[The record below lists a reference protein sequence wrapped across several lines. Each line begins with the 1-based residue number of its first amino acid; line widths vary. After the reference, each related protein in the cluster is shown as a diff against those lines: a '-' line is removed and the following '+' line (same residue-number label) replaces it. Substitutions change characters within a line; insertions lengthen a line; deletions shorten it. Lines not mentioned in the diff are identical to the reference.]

1 MIFYGHYRIHEGA
14 FRPFITGY
22 IRRGNGKWVKCSFL
36 LDSGADETFLHYRSI
51 GILGIDISRIEVRD
65 DVGGIG
71 GYGVPYFRHPI
82 DLKLVSAEG
91 NAIFSGDVNVFLDP
105 HATRF
110 PILGR
115 DVLDHFTVLFDR
127 AREQILL
134 LKRPDTY
141 QIVKINDI

>member
-1 MIFYGHYRIHEGA
+1 MIFYGRYRIHEGA

-22 IRRGNGKWVKCSFL
+22 VRKESSKWHKCSFL
-36 LDSGADETFLHYRSI
+36 VDSGADATFLHYRSI
-51 GILGIDISRIEVRD
+51 DILGIDISHIEVQD

-82 DLKLVSAEG
+82 ELKLISVEG
-91 NAIFSGDVNVFLDP
+91 NAIFSGDVNIFLDP

-115 DVLDHFTVLFDR
+115 DVLDHFTVIFDS
-127 AREQILL
+127 AQSQVLL
-134 LKRPDTY
+134 VKLPDTY
-141 QIVKINDI
+141 QIIRES

>member
-1 MIFYGHYRIHEGA
+1 MIFYGDYRIHEGV

-22 IRRGNGKWVKCSFL
+22 VRKEGGKWHEFSFFV
-36 LDSGADETFLHYRSI
+36 DSGADETFLHYRSI
-51 GILGIDISRIEVRD
+51 DILGIDISHIEVRD

-82 DLKLVSAEG
+82 ELKLISVEG

-105 HATRF
+105 HATKL

-115 DVLDHFTVLFDR
+115 DVLVDDYCDIRQGSESSSFG
-127 AREQILL
+127 QISRYLSNSQGKL
-134 LKRPDTY
+134 
-141 QIVKINDI
+141 I